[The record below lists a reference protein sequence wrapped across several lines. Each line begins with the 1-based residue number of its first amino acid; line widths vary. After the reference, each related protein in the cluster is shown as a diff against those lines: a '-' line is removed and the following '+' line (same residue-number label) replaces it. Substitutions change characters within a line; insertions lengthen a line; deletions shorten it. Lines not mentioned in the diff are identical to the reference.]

1 MIALVEGPLQVNFSF
16 RALCFLEVAKS
27 SDHIS
32 FFQGAMHID
41 HPWLNVLMGPKCL
54 THTLEWN
61 LRICLLDRMFDE
73 DYRVDPHFLQRY
85 E

>member
-1 MIALVEGPLQVNFSF
+1 
-16 RALCFLEVAKS
+16 
-27 SDHIS
+27 
-32 FFQGAMHID
+32 MHID
-41 HPWLNVLMGPKCL
+41 HPWLNMLMGPKCL

-85 E
+85 AFLPSCP